1 MPNERHVFCEDRYF
15 KKMHMWLFS
24 RTTSLLFPV
33 SNKHLTTAIP
43 RILLSVTR
51 QPNKITI
58 IVQ

>member
-15 KKMHMWLFS
+15 KKMHMYL

-33 SNKHLTTAIP
+33 SNKTLTTAIP
-43 RILLSVTR
+43 RIVLSVTR
-51 QPNKITI
+51 QPNKILN

>member
-1 MPNERHVFCEDRYF
+1 MSVMSSHRYF
-15 KKMHMWLFS
+15 KKMHMYL

-33 SNKHLTTAIP
+33 WNKNLTTAIP

-51 QPNKITI
+51 QPNKILN

>member
-15 KKMHMWLFS
+15 KKMHMYLH
-24 RTTSLLFPV
+24 TTSLLFPV
-33 SNKHLTTAIP
+33 SNKKKLTTAIP

-51 QPNKITI
+51 QPNKILN

>member
-15 KKMHMWLFS
+15 KKMHMYL

-33 SNKHLTTAIP
+33 SNKNLTTA
-43 RILLSVTR
+43 ILLSVTR
-51 QPNKITI
+51 QPNKILN